1 MVENM
6 AFRRMPR
13 QTESQEKGGKGK
25 LTTDPSVHVPVSTQ
39 SAQVP
44 VPRLRID
51 RKAPVISPCF
61 KFSDLPTT

>member
-1 MVENM
+1 M

-39 SAQVP
+39 NTGS
-44 VPRLRID
+44 
-51 RKAPVISPCF
+51 KAAYRPKGAGDKSMVHDF
-61 KFSDLPTT
+61 RFAYYMRG